1 MSYTLEQ
8 KREAVKRNELWW
20 MCLDTDDEYL
30 SKWTS
35 VHQDMGGV
43 NFHDGYL
50 LQDGT
55 EYFIGPTPPRVLSE
69 LEGELLEA
77 LKELLIDMRLAQTN
91 MRAAAK
97 RDPAWEG
104 CAEAIQ
110 PRVDAAIAAIQKAES
125 TP

>member
-8 KREAVKRNELWW
+8 KRDAVKRKELWW
-20 MCLDTDDEYL
+20 MCIGTDDEHL

-55 EYFIGPTPPRVLSE
+55 EYFIGAAAPGSPTAPTPPRVLSE

-77 LKELLIDMRLAQTN
+77 LKAVLPYLTDGEDAGDEATQLAPIV
-91 MRAAAK
+91 R
-97 RDPAWEG
+97 
-104 CAEAIQ
+104 
-110 PRVDAAIAAIQKAES
+110 AAIQKAEA

>member
-8 KREAVKRNELWW
+8 KRDAVKRKELWW
-20 MCLDTDDEYL
+20 MCIGTDDEYL

-77 LKELLIDMRLAQTN
+77 CKRLIGSLGVMIG
-91 MRAAAK
+91 
-97 RDPAWEG
+97 DPESDGDIIFA
-104 CAEAIQ
+104 
-110 PRVDAAIAAIQKAES
+110 RAAIQKAEAQQ
-125 TP
+125 